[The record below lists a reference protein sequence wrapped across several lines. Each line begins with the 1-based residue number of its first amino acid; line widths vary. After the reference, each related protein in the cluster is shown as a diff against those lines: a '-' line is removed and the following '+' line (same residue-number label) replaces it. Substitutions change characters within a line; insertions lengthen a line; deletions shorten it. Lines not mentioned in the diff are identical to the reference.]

1 MSDNTY
7 HVQVMCPSCG
17 RKSTYTMKTLIDTG
31 VDPYAEKK
39 LFSGE
44 LFQYICPFCH
54 QPQDISYS
62 CLYHDHA
69 RKVLIGY
76 ADSEKDEAEMRLNL
90 NGSYH
95 RDQLDEVLK
104 DWSSTCTKRLVTSI
118 SDLQEK
124 VLIFHFNL
132 DDRLIEI
139 AKYLTRMIAEEQ
151 QPELQFDTLYF
162 NHGEEG
168 YSFLAVNEDGSAG
181 EIPFSKENYL
191 LLERKYSQALLAVNN
206 LTIDEAWA
214 QTFLRQ
220 SDAA

>member
-7 HVQVMCPSCG
+7 HVQLTCPYCG

-31 VDPYAEKK
+31 VDPDAEKK
-39 LFSGE
+39 LFQGT
-44 LFQYICPFCH
+44 LFRYTCPFCH
-54 QPQDISYS
+54 EAQDLSYS

-76 ADSEKDEAEMRLNL
+76 ADTEKDAEEMQLQL
-90 NGSYH
+90 TGSYH
-95 RDQLDEVLK
+95 RDELDEVLK
-104 DWSSTCTKRLVTSI
+104 NWADSCTKRLVTSI
-118 SDLQEK
+118 GDLQEK

-139 AKYLTRMIAEEQ
+139 AKYMTRMIAEEQ
-151 QPELQFDTLYF
+151 QPELQMDTLYF

-168 YSFLAVNEDGSAG
+168 YSFVIVNEEGSAG

-191 LLERKYSQALLAVNN
+191 LLERKYGQLLLDVKDI
-206 LTIDEAWA
+206 TIDQDWA
-214 QTFLRQ
+214 EEFIYRT
-220 SDAA
+220 STA